1 MKKSKWLKKSLVVLV
16 TVLTFGMVS
25 PSDISWLTEA
35 HPNKHPKKNIFEETE
50 STSYSL
56 IESADDSISTSIFD
70 RSEFLESIMT
80 KAEEHAF
87 TKFGEKIGPKIEDE
101 FKFAVLPK
109 IEEAITQMAV
119 NFPDEELVQ
128 LTISKGPSSGR
139 SEKIF
144 HLYNENTGN
153 DIIRFHVRQE
163 NPPQEGYWFNF
174 HYHTYHDEFA
184 THYALGKIYWDK
196 NTPPK
201 WSEQTYFS

>member
-1 MKKSKWLKKSLVVLV
+1 MQKSRWLKKSLVVLV
-16 TVLTFGMVS
+16 SVLTFGMVS
-25 PSDISWLTEA
+25 PSDISWRTQA
-35 HPNKHPKKNIFEETE
+35 HSDKHAKKDIFEEAE
-50 STSYSL
+50 STGYSL
-56 IESADDSISTSIFD
+56 LESADDPISTTIFD
-70 RSEFLESIMT
+70 RSEFIESMMA
-80 KAEEHAF
+80 KAQDHAF
-87 TKFGEKIGPKIEDE
+87 TKFGAKIGPKIEDE
-101 FKFAVLPK
+101 FKFSVLPK

-119 NFPDEELVQ
+119 KFPDEELVQ

-139 SEKIF
+139 GEKIF
-144 HLYNENTGN
+144 HIFNENTGK

-184 THYALGKIYWDK
+184 THYALGKIYWNK